1 MHACDLTQTFI
12 SGYAAQAG
20 QNNGQANKGNGII
33 YIHTCSI
40 HIPITYFGTCLSFN
54 ANLYFRLR
62 CTRRT
67 K

>member
-40 HIPITYFGTCLSFN
+40 YTYN
-54 ANLYFRLR
+54 ILR
-62 CTRRT
+62 YMFVI
-67 K
+67 